1 MKMSQRWQ
9 GGNIAGT
16 AYKLKDD
23 DENGV
28 VNDDDEISN
37 EIVNICV

>member
-9 GGNIAGT
+9 GGNVAET
-16 AYKLKDD
+16 AYKLKNDD
-23 DENGV
+23 V

>member
-9 GGNIAGT
+9 GGNVAET
-16 AYKLKDD
+16 AYKL
-23 DENGV
+23 ENDV